1 MKFYIKHPKKAQE
14 QRIFLYHNHCSTIIR
29 VATKLKTNSELWDN
43 KNGISF
49 DPLTETVLKKWIA
62 KAKDTLINM
71 ERLDEELT
79 VTAVKDVLINIV
91 NDKPVREELTITY
104 LYKEFLKEAQLCKST
119 QKNYKASLMHYE
131 QFLLLS
137 KSTDII
143 ERYTAKDFQMFV
155 KYLKERGY
163 ADNSIKIYTK
173 CIKRVLNKAYWEG
186 TIQNELSRVMKFKA
200 KKVTRDNFV
209 IFNIEEL
216 RELENITLRSYA
228 RKRLDVFLF
237 LCYTGM
243 RFSDYKRVVFE
254 PELCEITLE
263 HMIVTESVK
272 TGKRIFIPNAGHC
285 QGAWRILNRY
295 NGELPKYKSV
305 DTFNRQIR
313 KDFKLLEHPEYLKLT
328 SHCARKTFATALLM
342 EQGVS
347 PLVVSKLL
355 THSDIK
361 TTLKYYEKSGDSH
374 IVKALEETEK
384 EALKPLNPFLRVV

>member
-1 MKFYIKHPKKAQE
+1 MKFYIKHPKEARE
-14 QRIFLYHNHCSTIIR
+14 QRIFLYHNHRSTNIR
-29 VATKLKTNSELWDN
+29 LATKLKTNSEMWDN
-43 KNGISF
+43 KNGTSL

-71 ERLDEELT
+71 ERLDEDLS

-119 QKNYKASLMHYE
+119 QKNYKAALMHYE

-137 KSTDII
+137 KATDII

-155 KYLKERGY
+155 KYLKDRNY
-163 ADNSIKIYTK
+163 ADNSVKIYTK
-173 CIKRVLNKAYWEG
+173 CIKRVLNKAYWVG

-200 KKVTRDNFV
+200 KKVTRDNFL
-209 IFNIEEL
+209 IFSIEEL
-216 RELENITLRSYA
+216 KELENITLRSYA

-254 PELCEITLE
+254 PELCKINGDS
-263 HMIVTESVK
+263 MIVTESVK
-272 TGKRIFIPNAGHC
+272 TGKRIFIPNVGHC
-285 QGAWRILNRY
+285 QGAWRILDRY
-295 NGELPKYKSV
+295 NGELPRYKSV

-313 KDFKLLEHPEYLKLT
+313 KDFEKLEHPEFQKLT

-342 EQGVS
+342 EQDVS

-374 IVKALEETEK
+374 IIKALEKTENETPK
-384 EALKPLNPFLRVV
+384 LMTPFLRVV